1 MYYIPRTYL
10 FYDWKFVCDYLLI
23 EFQEG
28 RDFALGLDTL
38 YTIMVVERE
47 RQIRKNLE
55 PVFYNVIVSFH
66 VN

>member
-10 FYDWKFVCDYLLI
+10 SYDWKFVGDYLLI